1 MVTIEKTLLSVAN
14 QSYENIEHI
23 IVDGNSKDNT
33 IDICKSYSH
42 ISKILSEPDKGVYD
56 AFNKGIKLA
65 TGDVIGFLN
74 ADDTFYNE
82 NSIQDIVDAFFN
94 NETDIVYGN
103 LDYLNEESK
112 VISLEEEVE
121 QNFVLKSPTKGKIYR
136 GSNWNAYNRESLGS
150 IPRSSENI
158 LFKDKSQENKIAF
171 SSQTGRFNN
180 RCESEK
186 YAYPGPGKYT
196 ESNFQEKLLKNPS
209 HSNKG
214 YGGFISTTDRFDSL
228 REYYEKY
235 LPGPTDYKK
244 DQLFIEN
251 KVKNSITKE
260 NFITFATRFMQSL
273 CVG

>member
-1 MVTIEKTLLSVAN
+1 MKVSIITISFNAMVTIEKTLLSVAN

-112 VISLEEEVE
+112 VIRNWISKPYEKGLVKKAWKTAHPCFYCKKEVYDRLGGYNNSFKIAGDFELCVRFLEINQVPSFYL
-121 QNFVLKSPTKGKIYR
+121 NKKLVKMLVGGISNSGLKSKWIIFKEDLRAFKINNISVNPVLFFIYKFKK
-136 GSNWNAYNRESLGS
+136 LGQF
-150 IPRSSENI
+150 
-158 LFKDKSQENKIAF
+158 L
-171 SSQTGRFNN
+171 
-180 RCESEK
+180 
-186 YAYPGPGKYT
+186 
-196 ESNFQEKLLKNPS
+196 
-209 HSNKG
+209 
-214 YGGFISTTDRFDSL
+214 
-228 REYYEKY
+228 
-235 LPGPTDYKK
+235 
-244 DQLFIEN
+244 
-251 KVKNSITKE
+251 
-260 NFITFATRFMQSL
+260 
-273 CVG
+273 